1 MTVGKVQKYYNDHFE
16 QLTLEKKFHYA
27 TRTKNQAYLNCYK
40 PVNTIQSLL
49 AKKDF
54 SKVLFPELRAPF
66 FAKYPDLFAL
76 EATLVYINHLLNIYG
91 DDHRQ
96 EFTKLFSL
104 QKLYQIVDNLE
115 NDDEAIIALSTYAI
129 NVISLTETLF
139 PRRKT
144 QLKDIAK
151 KSLEYTGEPVLL
163 AYLYTHIIICATD
176 FYYHK
181 IPEED
186 KELYR
191 KVLQKAASLISA
203 NFSESSLDIKL
214 EILVCAKLLQCE
226 IPDFKAKTK
235 AECQKILVKN
245 PYLVDSRRPARANTL
260 DGAEHRNAL
269 FIMSGLDLEL
279 S

>member
-16 QLTLEKKFHYA
+16 QLTPEKKFHYA
-27 TRTKNQAYLNCYK
+27 TRIKNKSYLSSHK
-40 PVNTIQSLL
+40 PTETIPNLL

-54 SKVLFPELRAPF
+54 SKVNFLDLRTPF
-66 FAKYPDLFAL
+66 FTKYPDLFAL
-76 EATLVYINHLLNIYG
+76 EATLVYINHLLNIYN
-91 DDHRQ
+91 DDRCQ
-96 EFTKLFSL
+96 EFIKLFSL
-104 QKLYQIVDNLE
+104 QKLYQIIDNLE

-139 PRRKT
+139 PRQKT
-144 QLKDIAK
+144 QLKNIAK
-151 KSLEYTGEPVLL
+151 KSLKYTGEPVLL
-163 AYLYTHIIICATD
+163 AYLCTHIIICATD

-186 KELYR
+186 EDLYR
-191 KVLQKAASLISA
+191 KVLQKAVDLISA

-245 PYLVDSRRPARANTL
+245 PYLVDSRRPARSNTL
-260 DGAEHRNAL
+260 DGAEHRNIL